1 MYVQP
6 EISTSECTINRLYKP
21 RERMKTV
28 FDIEQHTD
36 EKCWKKVEYR
46 I

>member
-1 MYVQP
+1 MRP
-6 EISTSECTINRLYKP
+6 
-21 RERMKTV
+21 V